1 MSAEQHRRYFPGLST
16 LSGSAVEPW
25 RRIRIFLP
33 RKLDRSRPG
42 EVKQYV
48 SGVTELWGRLSES
61 YDIRTAYD
69 RAVKKG
75 DPYLSPHGLFRRLQ
89 PGDNFHA
96 VEFLEKFGPLTH
108 PWSLGEIPLNKGRDP
123 FKNERHFIAKHVPR
137 HVPTTR
143 PRITFNE
150 VIDTVRV
157 DLKEFWAMHAKF
169 RLIAQLYE
177 SRDDKKGLI
186 QAWREF
192 YDNRPRDWV
201 VLGPGHFGDLER
213 SGFRYQRSE
222 ALALVE
228 LELNHQMADCS
239 VRWEPTDRSRE
250 SWRLSIR
257 MHSLWSVIWELFAS
271 DAARVPW
278 RLCPHCQRVFYPP
291 RRDRFYCTTR
301 QQTLASKR
309 KYSRRYR
316 RREARGRV
324 RSVRKFSRRKEAR
337 R

>member
-1 MSAEQHRRYFPGLST
+1 MSAEPHRRNFPGLST
-16 LSGSAVEPW
+16 GGGSAVQPW

-33 RKLDRSRPG
+33 RKLEGSRPG

-96 VEFLEKFGPLTH
+96 VEFFEKFGPLTH
-108 PWSLGEIPLNKGRDP
+108 PWSLGEIPIKKGMD
-123 FKNERHFIAKHVPR
+123 FLENVRHFMGKQLPGHVPL
-137 HVPTTR
+137 TR
-143 PRITFNE
+143 PRIKFNE
-150 VIDTVRV
+150 LIDTVRV
-157 DLKEFWAMHAKF
+157 DLKEFWAMHAEF
-169 RLIAQLYE
+169 RIIAQLYE
-177 SRDDKKGLI
+177 SRHDKKSLAW
-186 QAWREF
+186 AWREF
-192 YDNRPRDWV
+192 FQHRPRDWAV
-201 VLGPGHFGDLER
+201 PGPGYLDHLER
-213 SGFRYQRSE
+213 SGFRYQRGE
-222 ALALVE
+222 ALACVE
-228 LELNHQMADCS
+228 LALNHHMADCRL
-239 VRWEPTDRSRE
+239 RWEPADRLRE
-250 SWRLSIR
+250 SWRLSVT
-257 MHSLWSVIWELFAS
+257 MDSLWSVIWELFAS

-309 KYSRRYR
+309 EYSRRYR
-316 RREARGRV
+316 RREARGRA
-324 RSVRKFSRRKEAR
+324 RSVRKSSRRKEAR